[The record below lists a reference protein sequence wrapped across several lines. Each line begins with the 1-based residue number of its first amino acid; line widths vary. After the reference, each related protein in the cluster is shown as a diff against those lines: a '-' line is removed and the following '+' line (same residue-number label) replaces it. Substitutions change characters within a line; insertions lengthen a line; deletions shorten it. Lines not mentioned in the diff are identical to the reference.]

1 MDAKLAIRAFL
12 DLLEEVSSVDEQI
25 KLWLNI
31 ENDSTMISSYVE
43 FISELN
49 SGDFEYVVNNKI
61 NDELLKE
68 KLHELFNTINKY
80 EEPKLYKK
88 WQNDVYIVG
97 DPKWKEIRDFA
108 KNIRHSYSGFLDEL
122 KSEV

>member
-108 KNIRHSYSGFLDEL
+108 KNIRHSYSDFLDEL

>member
-43 FISELN
+43 FICELN

-68 KLHELFNTINKY
+68 KLQELFNTINKY

-108 KNIRHSYSGFLDEL
+108 KNIRHSYSDFLDEL